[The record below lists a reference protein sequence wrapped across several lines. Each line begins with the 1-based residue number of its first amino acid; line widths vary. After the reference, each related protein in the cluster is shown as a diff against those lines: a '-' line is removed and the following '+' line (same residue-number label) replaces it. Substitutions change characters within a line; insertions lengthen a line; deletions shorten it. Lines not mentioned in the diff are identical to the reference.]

1 VLGDVAIQRMDNVAI
16 VVGDLDAAVAFF
28 AELGMELEGK
38 GQVEGPG
45 PQTNPDRRAVLTCKE
60 PAADAV
66 SGSKPEHETK
76 VADAAMV
83 EEILRPFGLEHLVA
97 VRGDVRAIL
106 GELRIGEDDLTTEQ
120 YTDAALHASA

>member
-1 VLGDVAIQRMDNVAI
+1 MDNVAI
-16 VVGDLDAAVAFF
+16 VVDDLDAAVAFF

-38 GQVEGPG
+38 GQVEGLG

-60 PAADAV
+60 SAADAV

-76 VADAAMV
+76 VADAAV
-83 EEILRPFGLEHLVA
+83 VDEILRAFGLEDLVA

-106 GELRIGEDDLTTEQ
+106 GELG
-120 YTDAALHASA
+120 SARTA